1 MDDDAPMLG
10 TPATFRWERDGAL
23 LIVTL
28 NRPDRLNALSR
39 ALQLELAE
47 FWPKVQADSGVR
59 CVIVTGAG
67 RAFSAG
73 ADIADL
79 TTGTR
84 PRSDIGVHALDF
96 CPGRCLDVPVIVAVN
111 GLCVGGAL
119 NFLADADIVI
129 ASEQAWFTDPHVSQG
144 QVSGPEMLQIAAKT
158 SFFAVTQMAL
168 SGSALRVRADRAL
181 ATGLVAEV
189 VPHDRLLERAKEI
202 GNEIAA
208 QSPTA
213 VRATLRILRR
223 RAREPIAAELDQAWA
238 AVVDQWSHPD
248 AMEGP
253 AAFAEHRP
261 PRWADPLAGAER
273 NGPGRADLKPADL
286 ERADLERTGPG
297 AGDLSGRAAQVMY
310 AYARAVD
317 ERDLDALGRMVT
329 DDVRLTRADGV
340 REGRAAFVDFYRS
353 AFGSMAPSRHF
364 ASNVQASGEGG
375 LIRVQAYFQA
385 SFFAAEQ
392 TQIVTGSYADTLRE
406 EGDGLRI
413 AEKVNNVEFT
423 VTLPAAVRH

>member
-1 MDDDAPMLG
+1 MDDDAPTLG
-10 TPATFRWERDGAL
+10 TPATFLWERDGAL

-47 FWPKVQADSGVR
+47 FWPKVRADSGVR
-59 CVIVTGAG
+59 CVIITGAG

-84 PRSDIGVHALDF
+84 PRSDIGLNALNF
-96 CPGRCLDVPVIVAVN
+96 CPGRCLDVPVIVAIN

-119 NFLADADIVI
+119 NFLADADIAI
-129 ASEQAWFTDPHVSQG
+129 ASEHAWFTDPHVSQG
-144 QVSGPEMLQIAAKT
+144 QVSGPEMLQLAAKT
-158 SFFAVTQMAL
+158 SFFAVTQLAL
-168 SGSALRVRADRAL
+168 PGSALRVAAGQAL
-181 ATGLVAEV
+181 AAGLVAEV
-189 VPHDRLLERAKEI
+189 VPGDRLLERAKEI
-202 GNEIAA
+202 GNAIAA

-223 RAREPIAAELDQAWA
+223 RVREPVAAELDAAWA
-238 AVVDQWSHPD
+238 AVVGQWGHPD
-248 AMEGP
+248 AREGP
-253 AAFAEHRP
+253 AAFAERRP

-273 NGPGRADLKPADL
+273 NGPGPA
-286 ERADLERTGPG
+286 G
-297 AGDLSGRAAQVMY
+297 AGADDRAAQVMY

-317 ERDLDALGRMVT
+317 ERDLAALGRLVT
-329 DDVRLTRADGV
+329 DDVRLTRGDGV

-364 ASNVQASGEGG
+364 ASNVQTSGDGG
-375 LIRVQAYFQA
+375 LIRVRAYFQA
-385 SFFAAEQ
+385 SFFGPEQ

-406 EGDGLRI
+406 EGGGLRI

-423 VTLPAAVRH
+423 VTLPAAIRH

>member
-1 MDDDAPMLG
+1 MDDAPTLG

-84 PRSDIGVHALDF
+84 PRSDVGVHALDF

-119 NFLADADIVI
+119 NFLSDADIVV
-129 ASEQAWFTDPHVSQG
+129 ASEHAWFTDPHVSQG
-144 QVSGPEMLQIAAKT
+144 QVSGPEMLQLAAKT
-158 SFFAVTQMAL
+158 SFFSVTQMAL

-181 ATGLVAEV
+181 AAGLVAEV

-223 RAREPIAAELDQAWA
+223 RARGPIAAELDQAWA

-253 AAFAEHRP
+253 AAFAERRA
-261 PRWADPLAGAER
+261 PRWADPLTGEER
-273 NGPGRADLKPADL
+273 NGPDWTDLK
-286 ERADLERTGPG
+286 RAGHG
-297 AGDLSGRAAQVMY
+297 AGDLCGRAAQVMY
-310 AYARAVD
+310 GYARAVD

-364 ASNVQASGEGG
+364 ASNVQASGDGG

-385 SFFAAEQ
+385 SFFAAKQ
-392 TQIVTGSYADTLRE
+392 TQVVTGSYADTLRE
-406 EGDGLRI
+406 ERSGLRI

>member
-1 MDDDAPMLG
+1 MDDALTLG

-28 NRPDRLNALSR
+28 DRPDRLNALSR

-84 PRSDIGVHALDF
+84 PRSDIGVNALNF
-96 CPGRCLDVPVIVAVN
+96 CPGRVLDVPVIVAVN

-119 NFLADADIVI
+119 NFLADADIAI

-144 QVSGPEMLQIAAKT
+144 QVSGPEMLQLAAKT

-168 SGSALRVRADRAL
+168 SGSALRVPADRAL
-181 ATGLVAEV
+181 AAGLVAEV
-189 VPHDRLLERAKEI
+189 VPDDQLLERAKEI
-202 GNEIAA
+202 GNAIAA

-223 RAREPIAAELDQAWA
+223 RARDPIAAELAEAWA
-238 AVVDQWSHPD
+238 AVVGQWSHPD
-248 AMEGP
+248 AAEGP
-253 AAFAEHRP
+253 AAFAERRS
-261 PRWADPLAGAER
+261 PRWADPRAAAER
-273 NGPGRADLKPADL
+273 NGPGRA
-286 ERADLERTGPG
+286 GPG
-297 AGDLSGRAAQVMY
+297 AEDLSGRAAQVMY
-310 AYARAVD
+310 SYARAVD
-317 ERDLDALGRMVT
+317 ERDLDALGRIVT
-329 DDVRLTRADGV
+329 DDVKLTRADGV

-364 ASNVQASGEGG
+364 ASNIQASGEGA
-375 LIRVQAYFQA
+375 LIRVRAYFQA
-385 SFFAAEQ
+385 SFFGAEQ
-392 TQIVTGSYADTLRE
+392 TQIVTGSYADALRDDAD
-406 EGDGLRI
+406 GGLRI
-413 AEKVNNVEFT
+413 AEKTNNVEFT
-423 VTLPAAVRH
+423 VTLPAAIRH

>member
-1 MDDDAPMLG
+1 MDDDAPTLG
-10 TPATFRWERDGAL
+10 TPATFLWERDGAL

-59 CVIVTGAG
+59 CVIITGAG

-84 PRSDIGVHALDF
+84 PPSTIGVNALNF

-119 NFLADADIVI
+119 NFLADADIAI
-129 ASEQAWFTDPHVSQG
+129 AAEQAWFTDPHVSQG
-144 QVSGPEMLQIAAKT
+144 QVSGPEMLQLAAKT

-168 SGSALRVRADRAL
+168 SGSALRVPAERAL
-181 ATGLVAEV
+181 AAGLVGEV
-189 VPHDRLLERAKEI
+189 VPHDLLLDRAKEI
-202 GNEIAA
+202 GSAIAA

-223 RAREPIAAELDQAWA
+223 RAREPISAELEEAWA
-238 AVVDQWSHPD
+238 AVVGQWSHPD

-253 AAFAEHRP
+253 AAFAERRS
-261 PRWADPLAGAER
+261 PRWADALAGAER
-273 NGPGRADLKPADL
+273 SGPGPV
-286 ERADLERTGPG
+286 GPG
-297 AGDLSGRAAQVMY
+297 ADDLSGRAAQVMY

-317 ERDLDALGRMVT
+317 ERDLEALGRMVT
-329 DDVRLTRADGV
+329 DDVKLTRADGV
-340 REGRAAFVDFYRS
+340 RDGRAAFVEFYRS
-353 AFGSMAPSRHF
+353 AFSSMAPSRHF
-364 ASNVQASGEGG
+364 ASNAQAFGDGG
-375 LIRVQAYFQA
+375 LIRVHAYFQA
-385 SFFAAEQ
+385 SFFGPEK
-392 TQIVTGSYADTLRE
+392 TQIVTGSYADTLRDD
-406 EGDGLRI
+406 GGGLRI
-413 AEKVNNVEFT
+413 AEKVNNIEFT
-423 VTLPAAVRH
+423 VELPAAIRHTRT

>member
-1 MDDDAPMLG
+1 MDDDAPTLG
-10 TPATFRWERDGAL
+10 TPATFRWEREGAL

-47 FWPKVQADSGVR
+47 FWPKVRADSGVR

-96 CPGRCLDVPVIVAVN
+96 CPGRGLDVPVIVAVN

-119 NFLADADIVI
+119 NFVADADIVI
-129 ASEQAWFTDPHVSQG
+129 ASDQAWFTDPHVSQG
-144 QVSGPEMLQIAAKT
+144 QVSGPEVLQIAAKT

-168 SGSALRVRADRAL
+168 SGSALRVPADRAL
-181 ATGLVAEV
+181 AAGLVAEV
-189 VPHDRLLERAKEI
+189 VPHDRLLDRAKEI

-213 VRATLRILRR
+213 VRATLAILRR

-238 AVVDQWSHPD
+238 AVVRQWSHPD

-253 AAFAEHRP
+253 AAFAERRP
-261 PRWADPLAGAER
+261 PRWADPLAVTKHNDAGA
-273 NGPGRADLKPADL
+273 GAGAD
-286 ERADLERTGPG
+286 T
-297 AGDLSGRAAQVMY
+297 GDLSGRAAQVMY

-364 ASNVQASGEGG
+364 ASNVQASGDGG
-375 LIRVQAYFQA
+375 LVRVQAYFQA
-385 SFFAAEQ
+385 SFFGAEQ
-392 TQIVTGSYADTLRE
+392 TQIVTGSYADTLRDD
-406 EGDGLRI
+406 GAGLRI

>member
-1 MDDDAPMLG
+1 MDDDATTLG
-10 TPATFRWERDGAL
+10 TPATFLWERDGAL

-59 CVIVTGAG
+59 CVIITGAG
-67 RAFSAG
+67 RAFCAG

-84 PRSDIGVHALDF
+84 PRSDIGVNALNF
-96 CPGRCLDVPVIVAVN
+96 CPGRCLDVPVIVAIN

-119 NFLADADIVI
+119 NFLADADIAI
-129 ASEQAWFTDPHVSQG
+129 ASEYAWFTDPHVSQG
-144 QVSGPEMLQIAAKT
+144 QVSGPEMLQLAAKT
-158 SFFAVTQMAL
+158 SFFAVSQLAL
-168 SGSALRVRADRAL
+168 SGSALKVAAGQAL
-181 ATGLVAEV
+181 AAGLVAEV
-189 VPHDRLLERAKEI
+189 VPDDRLLERAREI
-202 GNEIAA
+202 GNAIAA

-223 RAREPIAAELDQAWA
+223 RVREPIAAELDQAWA
-238 AVVDQWSHPD
+238 AVVGQWSHPD

-253 AAFAEHRP
+253 AAFAERRP
-261 PRWADPLAGAER
+261 PRWTDPLAGAER
-273 NGPGRADLKPADL
+273 PGPGPDDRA
-286 ERADLERTGPG
+286 G
-297 AGDLSGRAAQVMY
+297 QVMY

-317 ERDLDALGRMVT
+317 ERDLAALGRLVT
-329 DDVRLTRADGV
+329 DDVRLTRADGA

-364 ASNVQASGEGG
+364 ASNIQASGDGG
-375 LIRVQAYFQA
+375 LIRVRAYFQA
-385 SFFAAEQ
+385 SFFGPEQ

-406 EGDGLRI
+406 DGGGLRI

-423 VTLPAAVRH
+423 VTLPAAIRH